1 MSADPG
7 TEVRRALALLK
18 SIGFVMGNR
27 DKAFDKIVAD
37 AVECLERA
45 RAGLGVGPEPPASA
59 AAGLETSIVEWIFGA
74 SDAALATSEA
84 MTPDAVSPTQAE
96 VLAGA
101 LLSIR
106 EWAARLLKK
115 PGLPGAQAPA
125 GIVST
130 PRGVQ

>member
-27 DKAFDKIVAD
+27 DKAFDKIVKD
-37 AVECLERA
+37 AAECLERA
-45 RAGLGVGPEPPASA
+45 RSGLGAGPEPPAEA
-59 AAGLETSIVEWIFGA
+59 AAGLETSIVEWIYGA

-84 MTPDAVSPTQAE
+84 MAAEAVSPTKAE

-106 EWAARLLKK
+106 EWAARLLQK
-115 PGLPGAQAPA
+115 PALAGSQAQGAS
-125 GIVST
+125 IST
-130 PRGVQ
+130 PGGIR